1 MAKGR
6 NVTGPTAPEPARGFR
21 APAVPPCP
29 TQLGHVQGFYDRPR
43 EAPGAASNGPGMF
56 WQRYRNGRG
65 HARPPHAG
73 DCSGKSLPREPRSP
87 GIPRDTPGH
96 PRQRRAPRPL
106 TTAAGADGR
115 EAPLP
120 ARPREPS
127 EVLRWLSRPRMTAVT
142 ADGGGCARAA
152 IPPLPAAAAAMAE
165 RAGSCR

>member
-29 TQLGHVQGFYDRPR
+29 TQLGHVRGFYDRPR

-87 GIPRDTPGH
+87 GIPQDTPGSA
-96 PRQRRAPRPL
+96 APRGPS
-106 TTAAGADGR
+106 
-115 EAPLP
+115 P
-120 ARPREPS
+120 PRRGPIGGK
-127 EVLRWLSRPRMTAVT
+127 RRSRRGPGSRRRSC
-142 ADGGGCARAA
+142 GGCPGR
-152 IPPLPAAAAAMAE
+152 
-165 RAGSCR
+165 G